1 MDYVHTW
8 KHIQEVYCQRG
19 RENESLK
26 KRIDQ
31 LVMDAW
37 KQNGDWMWLINI
49 YLFFLLNF
57 FAACMLFA
65 MQRPKSLC
73 WDQKALGVS
82 NEDWRPTS
90 CPNPPNP
97 WHEVFGLPGRNCH
110 QWRSAAH
117 EEKALKDKWLISV
130 ALDNHCIPP
139 ERPEAKTT
147 KRQRELR
154 NSKWLTYANISLKPT
169 TQLQW
174 RKGHVPNTPKDTAD
188 IQQDSIFLYRNR
200 WPREQKA
207 KRAEAKETQ
216 RKHRETDLFFFFLFF
231 DLKCYS
237 DN

>member
-97 WHEVFGLPGRNCH
+97 WHEVFGLLGRNCH
-110 QWRSAAH
+110 H
-117 EEKALKDKWLISV
+117 
-130 ALDNHCIPP
+130 
-139 ERPEAKTT
+139 
-147 KRQRELR
+147 
-154 NSKWLTYANISLKPT
+154 
-169 TQLQW
+169 
-174 RKGHVPNTPKDTAD
+174 RKGQGRALRSSSSARTKLSHNSERREAAPLFLDVRRRQKQQEPA
-188 IQQDSIFLYRNR
+188 IQWIQGQTVLR
-200 WPREQKA
+200 
-207 KRAEAKETQ
+207 
-216 RKHRETDLFFFFLFF
+216 
-231 DLKCYS
+231 
-237 DN
+237 